1 MEVEEAT
8 KGDLHAGLDSKV
20 GEKRRTFRVIKGPDG
35 TFNDRCQKCYL
46 EMEKVFPRQ
55 INDGNMTGQ

>member
-8 KGDLHAGLDSKV
+8 EGDLHAGLDSEV

-46 EMEKVFPRQ
+46 EMEKVFSKA
-55 INDGNMTGQ
+55 DK